1 MATVYKVEIVSDWTN
16 YTEESLKELLQERID
31 PDGNNF
37 RVVEVERK

>member
-16 YTEESLKELLQERID
+16 HTEESLKELLQEWID

-37 RVVEVERK
+37 RVVDVERK